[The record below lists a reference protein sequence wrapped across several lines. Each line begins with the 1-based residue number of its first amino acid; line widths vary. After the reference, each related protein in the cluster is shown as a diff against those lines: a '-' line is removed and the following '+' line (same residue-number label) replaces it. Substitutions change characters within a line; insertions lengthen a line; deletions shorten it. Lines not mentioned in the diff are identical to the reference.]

1 MRNYLTKKIN
11 QLKCLHRWKKG
22 LYIDIQYGKGFL
34 WEYDCNVCE
43 KKIHR
48 WTGNEPISGILPEN
62 PWEIKRN
69 PYTDMSPPI
78 IRSDN

>member
-1 MRNYLTKKIN
+1 MKKYLAKKYK
-11 QLKCLHRWKKG
+11 QFLCLHKWRKG
-22 LYIDIQYGKGFL
+22 LPIDLEWGKGYL
-34 WEYDCNVCE
+34 YKYHCTHCDKNIE
-43 KKIHR
+43 R

-78 IRSDN
+78 IRLDD